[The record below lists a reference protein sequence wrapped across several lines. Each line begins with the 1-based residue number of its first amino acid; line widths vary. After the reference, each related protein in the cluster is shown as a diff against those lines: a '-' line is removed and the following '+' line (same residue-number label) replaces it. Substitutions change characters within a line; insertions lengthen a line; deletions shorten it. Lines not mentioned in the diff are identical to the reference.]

1 MSVAR
6 DAVIELIWL
15 PTSPLLS
22 SVRVDTGICA
32 ISGLAGSSPRFCRYS
47 RAAPATSASTTSLSL
62 TPKAVLTAL
71 TRASSTRLPVIRR
84 CGETGALN
92 RVLGASK

>member
-1 MSVAR
+1 MSVASE
-6 DAVIELIWL
+6 AVIELIWL
-15 PTSPLLS
+15 PTSDCEP

-32 ISGLAGSSPRFCRYS
+32 ISGLAGNSPRFCRYS

-62 TPKAVLTAL
+62 TPKASLTAL
-71 TRASSTRLPVIRR
+71 ARANSTRVPVIRR
-84 CGETGALN
+84 CGETDALN